1 MPANDREGMDL
12 RNATISLWADQNF
25 AQATVALVGTH
36 ASHMRGSIAVMPSSM
51 DAKDP
56 FVGLVSAALPE
67 QSHPF
72 TAVPVSGAAARRA
85 FVTPNVIGRWIDR
98 TIQSSGTTLQSI
110 TCPQEIAQADHRV
123 VVTDVVE
130 VARMGPFVLDLPARY
145 IHPRQRMKL
154 LASGQ
159 REHLAAE
166 VAGAYSLDLM
176 AVYMSH
182 REGVVLAVTTDPI
195 AAELVALAMSE
206 LCLGS
211 PRSFTGPWED
221 PVVQRATELEMG
233 VVLPNRIHIIV
244 DGPNRA
250 DHWAQRVAS
259 HVHLRLGVPQRH

>member
-1 MPANDREGMDL
+1 M

-25 AQATVALVGTH
+25 TQATNALVSSHTTH
-36 ASHMRGSIAVMPSSM
+36 MSGSVAILPSSM
-51 DAKDP
+51 DVKDP
-56 FVGLVSAALPE
+56 FAALVTGALPE
-67 QSHPF
+67 DTRPF

-85 FVTPNVIGRWIDR
+85 FVTPNVIGRWLDR
-98 TIQSSGTTLQSI
+98 PVRANDSSIASVTW
-110 TCPQEIAQADHRV
+110 PQDVVQADHRV
-123 VVTDVVE
+123 IVTDVVE
-130 VARMGPFVLDLPARY
+130 VARHGPFVIDLPARY

-159 REHLAAE
+159 REQLAAE
-166 VAGAYSLDLM
+166 VADAFQMDMM

-206 LCLGS
+206 LCTGA

-233 VVLPNRIHIIV
+233 VLLPNRIRLIL

-250 DHWAQRVAS
+250 DHWAQRVVN
-259 HVHLRLGVPQRH
+259 HVHLRLGLPQRN

>member
-1 MPANDREGMDL
+1 MRT
-12 RNATISLWADQNF
+12 ATISLWADQNF
-25 AQATVALVGTH
+25 AQATNALVSSHATH
-36 ASHMRGSIAVMPSSM
+36 MSGSVAILPSSM
-51 DAKDP
+51 DARDP
-56 FVGLVSAALPE
+56 FAVLVANALPE
-67 QSHPF
+67 DTHPF

-85 FVTPNVIGRWIDR
+85 FVTPNVIGRWLDR
-98 TIQSSGTTLQSI
+98 PMRSESPSISSVTW
-110 TCPQEIAQADHRV
+110 PQDVVQANHRII
-123 VVTDVVE
+123 VTDVVE
-130 VARMGPFVLDLPARY
+130 VARHGPFVIDLPARY

-166 VAGAYSLDLM
+166 VADAFSIDMM

-182 REGVVLAVTTDPI
+182 REGAVLAVTTDPI

-206 LCLGS
+206 LCTGA

-233 VVLPNRIHIIV
+233 VLLPNRIRIIL

-250 DHWAQRVAS
+250 DHWAQRVVN
-259 HVHLRLGVPQRH
+259 HVHLRLGVPQRN

>member
-1 MPANDREGMDL
+1 
-12 RNATISLWADQNF
+12 
-25 AQATVALVGTH
+25 
-36 ASHMRGSIAVMPSSM
+36 M

-56 FVGLVSAALPE
+56 FVGLVAGALPE
-67 QSHPF
+67 DARPF

-85 FVTPNVIGRWIDR
+85 FVTPNVIGRWLDR
-98 TIQSSGTTLQSI
+98 PMRSASSPI
-110 TCPQEIAQADHRV
+110 TSVTWPQDVVQANHRII
-123 VVTDVVE
+123 VTDVVE
-130 VARMGPFVLDLPARY
+130 VARHGPFVIDLPARY

-159 REHLAAE
+159 REQMAAE
-166 VAGAYSLDLM
+166 VADAFSVDMM

-182 REGVVLAVTTDPI
+182 REGAVLAVTTDPI

-206 LCLGS
+206 LCTGA

-233 VVLPNRIHIIV
+233 VLLPHRIRIIL

-250 DHWAQRVAS
+250 DHWAQRVVN
-259 HVHLRLGVPQRH
+259 HVHLRLGVPQRN

>member
-1 MPANDREGMDL
+1 
-12 RNATISLWADQNF
+12 
-25 AQATVALVGTH
+25 
-36 ASHMRGSIAVMPSSM
+36 MPSSM
-51 DAKDP
+51 DPKDP
-56 FVGLVSAALPE
+56 FAGLVTAALPE
-67 QSHPF
+67 QSQPF
-72 TAVPVSGAAARRA
+72 ITTPVTGIAARRA
-85 FVTPNVIGRWIDR
+85 FVTPNVIGRWLDR
-98 TIQSSGTTLQSI
+98 PIRAEASPLQSI
-110 TCPQEIAQADHRV
+110 TVPQDIAQADHRV
-123 VVTDVVE
+123 VVIDVVE
-130 VARMGPFVLDLPARY
+130 VARKGPFVLDLPARF

-206 LCLGS
+206 LCLGA

-233 VVLPNRIHIIV
+233 VLLPSRIRIIT
-244 DGPNRA
+244 DGPNRT
-250 DHWAQRVAS
+250 DHWALRVVE
-259 HVHLRLGVPQRH
+259 HVHLRLGVQLRQ